1 MHRYPRLT
9 LLILIYVAA
18 FIFAPLLTDLV
29 RELVGVLGLPFA
41 LVLGYMYS
49 FSFTGSLS
57 SVMIYELGETN
68 FLFVFLCAV
77 GSMLGDLT
85 MYRIVQT
92 KLASEIRML
101 YRNPAMR
108 SLARALPLL
117 RNKTLRAILG
127 FIVIGSP
134 LPDEIGI
141 LLLAGA
147 KISSNRVIIP
157 LSILA
162 NFVGLYGLSWLGR
175 LFAAQ

>member
-1 MHRYPRLT
+1 MYRYPRLT
-9 LLILIYVAA
+9 LLAFIYVVA
-18 FIFAPLLTDLV
+18 FICAPLLTDVVRGLV
-29 RELVGVLGLPFA
+29 ATLGLPFA
-41 LVLGYMYS
+41 VVLGYLYS

-57 SVMIYELGETN
+57 SVMIYELGETS

-77 GSMLGDLT
+77 GSMVGDMT

-92 KLASEIRML
+92 KLGAEIHML
-101 YRNPAMR
+101 YRRPFMR
-108 SLARALPLL
+108 SLARSTPLL

-141 LLLAGA
+141 LLLSGA
-147 KISSNRVIIP
+147 KISSSKVIIP

>member
-9 LLILIYVAA
+9 LLVLIYVAA

-29 RELVGVLGLPFA
+29 RGLMGVLGLPFA

-68 FLFVFLCAV
+68 FFFVLLCAV

-85 MYRIVQT
+85 MYRIVRT
-92 KLASEIRML
+92 KLAAEIRML
-101 YRNPAMR
+101 YRRPFMR
-108 SLARALPLL
+108 SLARSTPLL

-141 LLLAGA
+141 LLLSGA
-147 KISSNRVIIP
+147 NISKNTTLIP

-162 NFVGLYGLSWLGR
+162 NFIGLYGLSWLGR
-175 LFAAQ
+175 LFAV

>member
-9 LLILIYVAA
+9 LLVLIYVAA

-29 RELVGVLGLPFA
+29 RGLMGALGLPFA

-57 SVMIYELGETN
+57 SVMVYELGETN
-68 FLFVFLCAV
+68 LLFVFLCAV

-85 MYRIVQT
+85 MYRIVRT
-92 KLASEIRML
+92 KLAAEIRML
-101 YRNPAMR
+101 YRQPWVRRA
-108 SLARALPLL
+108 SRALTFL
-117 RNKTLRAILG
+117 RHKPLRALLG

-141 LLLAGA
+141 LLLSGA
-147 KISSNRVIIP
+147 NISRSTVLIP

-162 NFVGLYGLSWLGR
+162 NFIGLYSLSWLGR
-175 LFAAQ
+175 LFAVE